1 MNIQKTVQKYKKR
14 LNPQKK
20 VKEFFSFCFVLFSL
34 IRTFEANLEGTF
46 VRQ

>member
-20 VKEFFSFCFVLFSL
+20 VKEFFSFLFCIVLTYSYL
-34 IRTFEANLEGTF
+34 
-46 VRQ
+46 